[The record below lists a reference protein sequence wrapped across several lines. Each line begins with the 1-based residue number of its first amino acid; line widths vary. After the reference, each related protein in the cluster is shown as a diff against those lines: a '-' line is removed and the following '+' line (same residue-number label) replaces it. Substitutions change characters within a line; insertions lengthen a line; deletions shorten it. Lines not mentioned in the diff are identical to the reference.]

1 MAEAYLRALPL
12 TFLPLQGNGD
22 NAQDQGDEILVHL
35 SLFDHWA
42 DLYGGR
48 PMLVLL
54 AHHEVGTERLVCIG
68 HHHTEATDLV
78 YVPRWILENLAC
90 DMTGGT
96 TLYVQPWLDVVPS
109 ATHLVLRPLE
119 EVPAGTDLRSAVEE
133 KLDRYHVLETGS
145 LLPLRL
151 GTGEE
156 VTLYV
161 EHTEPALRVA
171 LGGEVTVE
179 FLDRAT
185 VGAEG
190 EAEAALEAAEE
201 RVPTPIPEAPAV
213 LHPEEVAA
221 AGAGA
226 GASTGHVLGT
236 ADERFANFA
245 QQTAEERMA
254 AIRASWLERLASMRK
269 ETSE

>member
-1 MAEAYLRALPL
+1 MEAYLRALPL

-22 NAQDQGDEILVHL
+22 TLQDEGDEILVHL

-48 PMLVLL
+48 PMLVRL
-54 AHHEVGTERLVCIG
+54 AHYEIGTERLACIG
-68 HHHTEATDLV
+68 HHHNEATDLV

-96 TLYVQPWLDVVPS
+96 TLLVQQWLEVVPS
-109 ATHLVLRPLE
+109 ATHLVLRPLD
-119 EVPAGTDLRSAVEE
+119 EVPTGTDLRAAVEA

-151 GTGEE
+151 DTGEE

-161 EHTEPALRVA
+161 EHTEPALQVA

-201 RVPTPIPEAPAV
+201 RVPTPIPEAPAI
-213 LHPEEVAA
+213 LHPGG

-226 GASTGHVLGT
+226 GAT
-236 ADERFANFA
+236 E
-245 QQTAEERMA
+245 QTAEERMA
-254 AIRASWLERLASMRK
+254 TIRESWLQRLASMRK
-269 ETSE
+269 DAAE

>member
-1 MAEAYLRALPL
+1 MESYLRALPI

-22 NAQDQGDEILVHL
+22 NIDDEGDEILVHL

-48 PMLVLL
+48 PMLVML
-54 AHHEVGTERLVCIG
+54 ANHYVGAERLVCIG

-96 TLYVQPWLDVVPS
+96 TLHVQPWLDVVPS
-109 ATHLVLRPLE
+109 ATHLVLRPLD
-119 EVPAGTDLRSAVEE
+119 EVPAGTDLRSVVEA

-145 LLPLRL
+145 LLPIRL
-151 GTGEE
+151 DTGQEI
-156 VTLYV
+156 VLSV

-179 FLDRAT
+179 FLST
-185 VGAEG
+185 TGAE
-190 EAEAALEAAEE
+190 AEE
-201 RVPTPIPEAPAV
+201 RVPTPIPEAPIV
-213 LHPEEVAA
+213 LHPEVAA
-221 AGAGA
+221 AGGAGA
-226 GASTGHVLGT
+226 SASTGHVLGT

-245 QQTAEERMA
+245 QQTPEERAATIRAAWIRRMA
-254 AIRASWLERLASMRK
+254 AGMNEK
-269 ETSE
+269 GV

>member
-22 NAQDQGDEILVHL
+22 YSQDGGDEILVHL

-48 PMLVLL
+48 PMLVRL
-54 AHHEVGTERLVCIG
+54 ANYEIGTERLVCIG

-96 TLYVQPWLDVVPS
+96 TLYVQPWLDIIPS
-109 ATHLVLRPLE
+109 ATHLVLRPLD
-119 EVPAGTDLRSAVEE
+119 EVPAGTDLRAAVEA

-161 EHTEPALRVA
+161 EHTEPALQVA

-179 FLDRAT
+179 FLSAT
-185 VGAEG
+185 GAE
-190 EAEAALEAAEE
+190 AEE
-201 RVPTPIPEAPAV
+201 RVPTPVPEAPAILNAEGV
-213 LHPEEVAA
+213 
-221 AGAGA
+221 GAGA
-226 GASTGHVLGT
+226 GAT
-236 ADERFANFA
+236 

-254 AIRASWLERLASMRK
+254 TIRASWLERLATMRK